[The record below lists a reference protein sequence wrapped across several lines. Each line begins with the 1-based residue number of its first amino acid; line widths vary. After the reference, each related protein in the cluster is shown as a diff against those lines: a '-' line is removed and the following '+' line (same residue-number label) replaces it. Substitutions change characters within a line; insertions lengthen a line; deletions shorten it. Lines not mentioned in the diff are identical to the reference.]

1 MIDIFKEYISRNPSK
16 VLGEIT
22 ETTDKFGNPDIKI
35 VGDFENIERI
45 DVSDSVIPSKN
56 KEVYAIESHQFSDSI
71 ENQRIEE
78 SIRLTEDKNKSK
90 SKPKKSTRK
99 KKSKSI
105 FIEGD
110 NAQEIYTAEESV
122 KQLNEGI
129 TEQDLIVWAWYTDQ
143 RGINQSKFMTEKIPQ
158 ASDHWFSMQL
168 KGNRLCFNP
177 DTKEYLPSPMYYSGN
192 IYDKLISI
200 QNNKSVIAEFG
211 LQEQIGKQYKNLN
224 NILPPKLKLTGDKDE
239 RLVLSVLSKFVRDFK
254 LQIDDNQ
261 SLLEAFKDHIRS
273 LSASDLVYNVRTY
286 SIINY
291 YINGNRMPN
300 HYDKV
305 EKVDIKRKAAQE
317 CVIQMA
323 KFLAEEL
330 PSSERER
337 IEYDWNR
344 THNGYVDVNYDKI
357 PVILSYSKY
366 FKDGDLSIRDAQ
378 REGVAFQ
385 VANDTGIIAY
395 DVGVGKTLTAILTV
409 GNAMQSGLCK
419 RPLIVVPKPTYDKWI
434 SEINGIYDDE
444 GNLIGSGILPQYKLC
459 TLFNLNKNISSKII
473 DKKGN
478 FIGIPENTITVCTY
492 EGLSKMGFGDDLES
506 EFISELKEILN
517 QGFGDASERQRALED
532 EKLNKII
539 GVAQE
544 GTILNIDEA
553 KFDYL
558 VIDEAH
564 NFNKIFSSVKGEVS
578 GGSEGRDRNQYRV
591 MGSQS
596 SRAVKAFFVS
606 NYIQKYSKLGNICLL
621 TATPFTNNPLE
632 VFNML
637 ALTNIGRLKSLGV
650 KNIVSFFDNYVN
662 QTFEKIIKS
671 TGEIQEAAVI
681 KGWNNK
687 VALQKILFSYMNYK
701 SGEDANIQRPEKWTL
716 PKLSETVD
724 GVVIPLSFED
734 RITTFLNPTEKQKQN
749 QKEIS
754 RWLIEQMKDEE
765 LAKKAPHLVAD
776 IKAKKNCIS
785 PYIYE
790 GVNPLDITPKD
801 FIKSSPKL
809 SYTMDCVRSV
819 VEWHKKD
826 KSPLSCQVIYING
839 GIDYLHL
846 IKRYLE
852 EEIGYKKNVHEYKR
866 GKFFDEVEILA
877 GSGNFKRNDDEKEEI
892 KSLFNNGDIK
902 IIIGTSTI
910 REGIDLQVSTS
921 SLYSLWV
928 DWNPTDYKQLEGR
941 VWRYGNQYANVRIT
955 TPLLVGSSDAFT
967 FQKLEEKTA
976 RINDIFDR
984 NDKSNILDM
993 GEEDRESIK
1002 WALVDDL
1009 TEIAKYKIT
1018 EEYKEIKKSQ
1028 QVLTDNLESL
1038 KSVDNTLSQLN
1049 QKIDRIKQF
1058 SDSYFKYVD
1067 QSKIDKD
1074 FEKGNPIE
1082 EYKKIRTQKDNI
1094 ENQLSENNE
1103 STWDFNRNVDGLTYT
1118 VKEIK
1123 KLQKEIDRTE
1133 EKVKEKYGSS
1143 IYSDDLQL
1151 VMEKI
1156 ASEIEEVGVKLVSV
1170 KSDKHFEEVLTNLE
1184 EEKVKFN
1191 SGISTYQET
1200 VDMFTSLNYLL
1211 GDVNRKEQIVQV
1223 EETEAIEVESTE
1235 TSSALK
1241 TELVNIIEYVTDELE
1256 EAVED
1261 KNKELIEAYELYL
1274 DGLKDLLE
1282 DIE

>member
-16 VLGEIT
+16 VLGEIV
-22 ETTDKFGNPDIKI
+22 ETTDRFGNPDIKI
-35 VGDFENIERI
+35 VGSFENIERI
-45 DVSDSVIPSKN
+45 DVSDSSIPSKN
-56 KEVYAIESHQFSDSI
+56 KEVSEIESHQFSDSV
-71 ENQRIEE
+71 EKTRLEE
-78 SIRLTEDKNKSK
+78 AIKLTEDKNKSADK
-90 SKPKKSTRK
+90 SQKKSSK
-99 KKSKSI
+99 KKATKSI

-110 NAQEIYTAEESV
+110 SEQEIYTSEESV
-122 KQLNEGI
+122 SQLNEGI
-129 TEQDLIVWAWYTDQ
+129 DEQDLIVWAWHTDQ

-158 ASDHWFSMQL
+158 ASDHWFSIQL
-168 KGNRLCFNP
+168 KENRLCFNP
-177 DTKEYLPSPMYYSGN
+177 ETRAYIPSSIYYSGN
-192 IYDKLISI
+192 IYDKIISI
-200 QNNKSVIAEFG
+200 QTNKSIIAEFG
-211 LQEQIGKQYKNLN
+211 LESQMDKQYRNLK
-224 NILPPKLKLTGDKDE
+224 NILPPQLKLTGDKDE
-239 RLVLSVLSKFVRDFK
+239 RLVLSVLSKFVRDFR

-261 SLLEAFKDHIRS
+261 TLLEAFKDHIRS
-273 LSASDLVYNVRTY
+273 LSASDLVYNVRPH

-291 YINGNRMPN
+291 YINGDRMPN

-323 KFLAEEL
+323 IFLSEEL
-330 PSSERER
+330 PSSERKR

-357 PVILSYSKY
+357 PVILEYSKY
-366 FKDGDLSIRDAQ
+366 FKDGNLSIRDAQ

-395 DVGVGKTLTAILTV
+395 DVGVGKTLTSILTV

-434 SEINGIYDDE
+434 SEINGIYDDK
-444 GNLIGSGILPQYKLC
+444 GNLIGSGILPQYKIC
-459 TLFNLNKNISSKII
+459 SLFNLNKKISSKIR
-473 DKKGN
+473 DEKGN
-478 FIGIPENTITVCTY
+478 FISIPENTITICTY
-492 EGLSKMGFGDDLES
+492 EGLSKMGFSEDLEG
-506 EFISELKEILN
+506 EFITELKEILN

-544 GTILNIDEA
+544 GTTLNINEA

-578 GGSEGRDRNQYRV
+578 SDSDGRDRNQYRV

-606 NYIQKYSKLGNICLL
+606 NYIQKYSSLGNICLL

-687 VALQKILFSYMNYK
+687 VSLQKILFSYMNYK

-734 RITTFLNPTEKQKQN
+734 RITTFLNPTERQKQN
-749 QKEIS
+749 QKDIS

-765 LAKKAPHLVAD
+765 LSKKAPHLVAD

-790 GVNPLDITPKD
+790 NVNPMDITPKD

-809 SYTMDCVRSV
+809 SYAMDCISSV
-819 VEWHKKD
+819 VDWHKKD

-852 EEIGYKKNVHEYKR
+852 EEIRFKKNIHEYKK

-877 GSGNFKRNDDEKEEI
+877 GSGNFKRSDDEKEEI
-892 KSLFNNGDIK
+892 KHLFNKGDIK

-921 SLYSLWV
+921 TLYSLWV

-941 VWRYGNQYANVRIT
+941 IWRYGNQYSNVRIT

-984 NDKSNILDM
+984 NDKSNILDI
-993 GEEDRESIK
+993 GEEDREAIK

-1009 TEIAKYKIT
+1009 SEIAKYKIT
-1018 EEYKEIKKSQ
+1018 EEYKELKKGE
-1028 QVLTDNLESL
+1028 QVLTDNL
-1038 KSVDNTLSQLN
+1038 
-1049 QKIDRIKQF
+1049 DRIKGF
-1058 SDSYFKYVD
+1058 AASYFGYVD

-1082 EYKKIRTQKDNI
+1082 EYKKIRSQKDNI
-1094 ENQLSENNE
+1094 ENQISEE
-1103 STWDFNRNVDGLTYT
+1103 GKSTWDFRHSVDGLTYT
-1118 VKEIK
+1118 IKEIK
-1123 KLQKEIDRTE
+1123 KLQKAIDKTE
-1133 EKVKEKYGSS
+1133 EKVQEKYGSS

-1151 VMEKI
+1151 VIDKI
-1156 ASEIEEVGVKLVSV
+1156 SEEIEEVGIKIVDV
-1170 KSDKHFEEVLTNLE
+1170 KSDEHFEEVLASLE

-1191 SGISTYQET
+1191 SGISTYKET

-1211 GDVNRKEQIVQV
+1211 GDVKRKEQVVQV
-1223 EETEAIEVESTE
+1223 EDAEVIEVKSKE
-1235 TSSALK
+1235 TSSALI
-1241 TELVNIIEYVTDELE
+1241 TELVDRIEFLNELYEDEIEEGDNQKLIDEL
-1256 EAVED
+1256 D
-1261 KNKELIEAYELYL
+1261 MELETLR
-1274 DGLKDLLE
+1274 DLLE
-1282 DIE
+1282 EID